1 MGQGESGNDQ
11 RRRSAAPTAP
21 HLDPLAALLELPDG
35 APLPEIGDIE
45 RIEPQLP
52 KSRELAMVLRD
63 ALGNLRI
70 DWD

>member
-1 MGQGESGNDQ
+1 V
-11 RRRSAAPTAP
+11 
-21 HLDPLAALLELPDG
+21 LPDV
-35 APLPEIGDIE
+35 GDIE

-52 KSRELAMVLRD
+52 KSRELATVLRD

>member
-1 MGQGESGNDQ
+1 MLS
-11 RRRSAAPTAP
+11 TAP